1 MGIDRVR
8 GHQGEKHER
17 VVMHEESQKA
27 VEIAI
32 WKRKEKQPRTLRIA
46 MMDEERRGEES
57 ENPEKRVSQG
67 HHRPVGRP
75 SPLSCSTA
83 SLSSPFT
90 IHSGYNEWG
99 HDEAK
104 TKSNGS
110 AYRNGGKKSN
120 VNVVDWS
127 CCFQITRVGKKKLF
141 TVVNPRPS
149 TPRALIMG
157 IRMRG
162 SSDFSDRQFHVK
174 ENLKTGH
181 IPLWIGSQKKV
192 PTHSIWLSNL
202 GTPTQ
207 SVQSYKQFGAFGFR
221 IKYTI
226 RIMSRATFPQYPYG
240 MYEDIAD
247 EACLNH
253 MIQAK

>member
-8 GHQGEKHER
+8 GQQGEKHER

-83 SLSSPFT
+83 SLSPPFT

-110 AYRNGGKKSN
+110 AYRDGGKKSN
-120 VNVVDWS
+120 VNVVDW
-127 CCFQITRVGKKKLF
+127 
-141 TVVNPRPS
+141 
-149 TPRALIMG
+149 
-157 IRMRG
+157 
-162 SSDFSDRQFHVK
+162 
-174 ENLKTGH
+174 
-181 IPLWIGSQKKV
+181 
-192 PTHSIWLSNL
+192 
-202 GTPTQ
+202 